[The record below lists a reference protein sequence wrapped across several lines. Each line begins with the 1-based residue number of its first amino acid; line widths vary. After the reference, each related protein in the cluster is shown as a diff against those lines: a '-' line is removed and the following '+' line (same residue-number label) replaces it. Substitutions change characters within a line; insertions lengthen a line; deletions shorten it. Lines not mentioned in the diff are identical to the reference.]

1 MDAKQRKELFDAIIR
16 EVDEIQAERK
26 AKGQTK
32 RTEREKQLMVELDL
46 LEFCTGQDDLK
57 DGE

>member
-1 MDAKQRKELFDAIIR
+1 MDEKQRKELFDAIIR
-16 EVDEIQAERK
+16 EVDEIQAERE
-26 AKGQTK
+26 AKGQTE